1 MSSSN
6 LTSQNELVDPY
17 SFAQSIALHALA
29 PRAKSRAELAAHLA
43 KRGVASEVAEA
54 VLNDLELSG
63 FINDLD
69 FARAWSSS
77 RQRQKKLSR
86 RVIASELRV
95 KGVSQ
100 DIIDEISGDI
110 SDDHEFEQALALAE
124 RKFRSISQLEFPKIY
139 QRIASLLARK
149 GYGHAMA
156 SRVVRHLTSQLAE
169 HPALE
174 DLDSLE

>member
-1 MSSSN
+1 MSSSK
-6 LTSQNELVDPY
+6 TSSADELSDPY

-43 KRGVASEVAEA
+43 KRGVAAETAAA
-54 VLNDLELSG
+54 VLDDLELSG

-86 RVIASELRV
+86 RVIASELRI

-100 DIIDEISGDI
+100 DIIDEISADI
-110 SDDHEFEQALALAE
+110 SDDHEFAQALALAE
-124 RKFRSISQLEFPKIY
+124 RKFRSISHLEHRQVY

-156 SRVVRHLTSQLAE
+156 SRVVRHLMSDSATFEGS
-169 HPALE
+169 
-174 DLDSLE
+174 DSLE